1 MTSRKPRKPRGRPRS
16 EATCSRCGAPKCR
29 QRHTH
34 AAVPA
39 VQAVAR
45 TRHWFASIALPGG
58 GQRDLFMLREQD
70 AIAAR
75 AAVSRDPS
83 LALAIAADEYQDM
96 LPEGGV
102 DD

>member
-1 MTSRKPRKPRGRPRS
+1 
-16 EATCSRCGAPKCR
+16 
-29 QRHTH
+29 
-34 AAVPA
+34 
-39 VQAVAR
+39 
-45 TRHWFASIALPGG
+45 
-58 GQRDLFMLREQD
+58 MLREQD